1 VPTPFG
7 KQLAAWRRDAGK
19 LQADVAAAVGV
30 GQQAV
35 STWENDGWPSPPM
48 VLPLARFL
56 GVDEAEMA
64 VLYLR
69 LREQEQTEDEAT
81 AEVVGQRATGLEDR
95 LEAMTRQFT
104 TQRAAVDQLAALV
117 DQVVRELGQALRRLD
132 RLDPPGG

>member
-1 VPTPFG
+1 
-7 KQLAAWRRDAGK
+7 
-19 LQADVAAAVGV
+19 VAAAVGV